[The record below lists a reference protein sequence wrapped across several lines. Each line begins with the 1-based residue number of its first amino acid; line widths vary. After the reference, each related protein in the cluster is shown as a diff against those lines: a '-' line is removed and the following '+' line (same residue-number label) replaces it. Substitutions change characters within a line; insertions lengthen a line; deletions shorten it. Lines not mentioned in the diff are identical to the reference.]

1 MIDSLSKDKEV
12 KDIDLKL
19 RIGLS
24 RFESR
29 TVDTRTLAHKHNY
42 KRRKVPTDKSVL
54 AFARGVLFFFCSC
67 AWCECVSTQ
76 VFAILRISI
85 YASGRKAI

>member
-29 TVDTRTLAHKHNY
+29 THTLTHTRSRTNQENKQL
-42 KRRKVPTDKSVL
+42 TSL
-54 AFARGVLFFFCSC
+54 TGLFVFLMG
-67 AWCECVSTQ
+67 AWCECVRVC